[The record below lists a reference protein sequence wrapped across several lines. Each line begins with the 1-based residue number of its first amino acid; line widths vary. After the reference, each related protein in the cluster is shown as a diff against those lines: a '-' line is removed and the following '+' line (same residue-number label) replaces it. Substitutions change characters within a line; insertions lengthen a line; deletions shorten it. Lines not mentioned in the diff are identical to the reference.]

1 MSFLHFFKLMFI
13 IDKKGVRAMYCRNC
27 GTKLEDTDKHCPNCG
42 EPVES
47 TPTFVEV
54 RRNDEPIEDVG
65 SFGWVILGFFIPIA
79 GLILFCVWNSSKP
92 KSAKQAGIGA
102 LVSVILN
109 LVVLVPC
116 IICSIGSMGSGV

>member
-1 MSFLHFFKLMFI
+1 MINDIFSYLIKYISNLRLVFNWSDFIQIAFLVCLLMFLYKKFI
-13 IDKKGVRAMYCRNC
+13 KNTSSEKFVKGV
-27 GTKLEDTDKHCPNCG
+27 
-42 EPVES
+42 
-47 TPTFVEV
+47 
-54 RRNDEPIEDVG
+54 
-65 SFGWVILGFFIPIA
+65 
-79 GLILFCVWNSSKP
+79 LILFCVWNSSKP

>member
-47 TPTFVEV
+47 KPTFVEV

-102 LVSVILN
+102 LVSIILN

>member
-1 MSFLHFFKLMFI
+1 
-13 IDKKGVRAMYCRNC
+13 MYCRNC

-47 TPTFVEV
+47 KPTFVEV

-79 GLILFCVWNSSKP
+79 GLILFVF
-92 KSAKQAGIGA
+92 GIPA
-102 LVSVILN
+102 SLN
-109 LVVLVPC
+109 LL
-116 IICSIGSMGSGV
+116 SRRELGH